1 MVTLGDIAMG
11 RGKIVLCIC
20 LTLIVSLINGCAS
33 NGKKPASDKIFELQY
48 KPVSGHV
55 YTYQGLRFETACPLR
70 TRGKDNYYYALKK
83 RPSPLETPKKYV
95 LFDLSV
101 HNPNQLNIRIV
112 PESIVLAG
120 ESGKEYKALTSIKPD
135 TNRTRFLIRNITSF
149 KTTPFMYAIIVF
161 KDIPE
166 EETKLKLR
174 FEIEVEDLIDHHYVL
189 FEKQTT
195 DPELVNKW
203 DEKTK
208 KIRERDKLIK
218 EYTNEDGY
226 IDPSDLNKIS
236 K

>member
-1 MVTLGDIAMG
+1 MDRKKVVLFIFFSFMVLF
-11 RGKIVLCIC
+11 
-20 LTLIVSLINGCAS
+20 INGCAS
-33 NGKKPASDKIFELQY
+33 NGNPGRSNKIFELQY

-55 YTYQGLRFETACPLR
+55 YTYQGLRFETSCPLR

-83 RPSPLETPKKYV
+83 RPCPLESPRKYV

-101 HNPNQLNIRIV
+101 HNPNQLNIRVV

-120 ESGKEYKALTSIKPD
+120 ESGKKYKSLSAIKPD

-161 KDIPE
+161 DNIPE
-166 EETKLKLR
+166 EETKLKLS
-174 FEIEVEDLIDHHYVL
+174 FEIEVEDLIDHHYIL

-195 DPELVNKW
+195 DPELVNRWNKK
-203 DEKTK
+203 EKEIK
-208 KIRERDKLIK
+208 KRDRLIK
-218 EYTNEDGY
+218 EYTDEDGY
-226 IDPSDLNKIS
+226 IDPADLKKIP